1 MEHGQG
7 INNLAGVL
15 DGQMAR
21 RAKTEPAIDF
31 GTLKKNGCLVP
42 DSFPETIDR
51 GDYSV
56 LERFQ
61 HNGSETRVLI
71 AWVENQAV
79 IIGRLAGQED
89 EGNG

>member
-7 INNLAGVL
+7 INNLAGVI
-15 DGQMAR
+15 DGRVAR
-21 RAKTEPAIDF
+21 HTETTPAIDF
-31 GTLKKNGCLVP
+31 ATLKKNGCLVP

-61 HNGSETRVLI
+61 HSGSEARVLI
-71 AWVENQAV
+71 AWVESQAV
-79 IIGRLAGQED
+79 IIGKLAGQED